1 MSLSSIIRWFKPR
14 EMIFF
19 DLLEMAVDNLCEAIK
34 HFHNELETNDP
45 ARWGELRHRMKDFEH
60 NGDNVH
66 KIIVDKLDQTFVTP
80 IEREDILQ
88 LSHSIDDVLDLVDA
102 VSERLVMY
110 GVGHIIH
117 PPVIE
122 ITKLLIEGAT
132 DLTFLVR
139 SLRNMSNV
147 KEIRERIRKVQ
158 QMEDQA
164 DAVYNA
170 SMGNLFAT
178 VSNAIELIKW
188 KEIIED
194 LEDASDSITLVAKV
208 VGSTVT
214 KNA

>member
-1 MSLSSIIRWFKPR
+1 
-14 EMIFF
+14 MIFF

-34 HFHNELETNDP
+34 YFHSELEINDP
-45 ARWGELRHRMKDFEH
+45 ARWDGLRHRMKDFEH

-66 KIIVDKLDQTFVTP
+66 RIIVDKLDQTFVTP

-110 GVGHIIH
+110 GVGHIH

-122 ITKLLIEGAT
+122 ITKLLVEGAT

-147 KEIRERIRKVQ
+147 KEIRNRIRKVQ
-158 QMEDQA
+158 QMEDEA
-164 DAVYNA
+164 DALYNA
-170 SMGNLFAT
+170 SLGNLFAT
-178 VSNAIELIKW
+178 VTNAIELIKW

>member
-1 MSLSSIIRWFKPR
+1 
-14 EMIFF
+14 MIFF
-19 DLLEMAVDNLCEAIK
+19 DLLEMAIDNLCEAIK
-34 HFHNELETNDP
+34 FFHRELETNDP
-45 ARWGELRHRMKDFEH
+45 AKWGELRHRMKDFEH

-66 KIIVDKLDQTFVTP
+66 RIIVDKLDQTFVTP

-102 VSERLVMY
+102 ASERLVMY
-110 GVGHIIH
+110 GVGHIH

-122 ITKLLIEGAT
+122 ITRLLTEGAT

-147 KEIRERIRKVQ
+147 KDIRNRIRKVQ
-158 QMEDQA
+158 LMEDEA
-164 DAVYNA
+164 DALYNA

-178 VSNAIELIKW
+178 VTNAVELIKW